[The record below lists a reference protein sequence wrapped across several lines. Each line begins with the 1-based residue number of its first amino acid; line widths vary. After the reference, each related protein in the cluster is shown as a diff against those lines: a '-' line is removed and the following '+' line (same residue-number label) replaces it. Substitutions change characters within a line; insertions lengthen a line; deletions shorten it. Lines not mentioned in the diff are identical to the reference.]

1 MKMELK
7 KTYKC
12 PFCGNG
18 KMITKIIDY
27 EIVDASGDKDTIPA
41 IEVDICDTCGEK
53 FFGYE
58 AALKLE
64 QVKKKGNRVILNL
77 KPELF
82 KQISN
87 LAEKH
92 RRSFDEE
99 LNYLLEATL
108 S

>member
-1 MKMELK
+1 MEK
-7 KTYKC
+7 KKAYKC
-12 PFCGNG
+12 PFCGQG
-18 KMITKIIDY
+18 KMITKIMDY
-27 EIVDASGDKDTIPA
+27 EIIDASGDKVILPD

-64 QVKKKGNRVILNL
+64 QAKKKGNRIVLKL
-77 KPELF
+77 KPEIF

-92 RRSFDEE
+92 RRSLDEE
-99 LNYLLEATL
+99 VNSLLEATL

>member
-64 QVKKKGNRVILNL
+64 QVKKKGNRFL
-77 KPELF
+77 KSKTRALQANF
-82 KQISN
+82 KFSRKASTQ
-87 LAEKH
+87 
-92 RRSFDEE
+92 F
-99 LNYLLEATL
+99 
-108 S
+108 

>member
-1 MKMELK
+1 
-7 KTYKC
+7 
-12 PFCGNG
+12 
-18 KMITKIIDY
+18 MI
-27 EIVDASGDKDTIPA
+27 DASDERVIIPA

-64 QVKKKGNRVILNL
+64 QVKKKSNRVVLNL
-77 KPELF
+77 KPEIF

-92 RRSFDEE
+92 RRSINEE
-99 LNYLLEATL
+99 VNSLLEAAV

>member
-1 MKMELK
+1 MKQQ

-12 PFCGNG
+12 PFCGRG
-18 KMITKIIDY
+18 KMITRIIDY
-27 EIVDASGDKDTIPA
+27 EIDDVSGGKVIIPD
-41 IEVDICDTCGEK
+41 IEVDICDTCGKK

-64 QVKKKGNRVILNL
+64 KFKKESNRVVLTL
-77 KPELF
+77 KPELYR
-82 KQISN
+82 QISS

-92 RRSFDEE
+92 RRSIDEE
-99 LNYLLEATL
+99 VNRLLELTL

>member
-1 MKMELK
+1 M
-7 KTYKC
+7 
-12 PFCGNG
+12 
-18 KMITKIIDY
+18 DY
-27 EIVDASGDKDTIPA
+27 EIIDASGDKIILPD
-41 IEVDICDTCGEK
+41 IEVDICDTCEEK
-53 FFGYE
+53 FLGYE

-64 QVKKKGNRVILNL
+64 QVKKKSNQVVLKL

-82 KQISN
+82 RQISN

-99 LNYLLEATL
+99 VNSLLETTL

>member
-1 MKMELK
+1 MKPEQS
-7 KTYKC
+7 YKC
-12 PFCGNG
+12 PFCGHG

-27 EIVDASGDKDTIPA
+27 EIADASGDKVIIPD

-64 QVKKKGNRVILNL
+64 QAKKKGNRIVLKL

-92 RRSFDEE
+92 RRSLNEE
-99 LNYLLEATL
+99 VNSLLEAAV